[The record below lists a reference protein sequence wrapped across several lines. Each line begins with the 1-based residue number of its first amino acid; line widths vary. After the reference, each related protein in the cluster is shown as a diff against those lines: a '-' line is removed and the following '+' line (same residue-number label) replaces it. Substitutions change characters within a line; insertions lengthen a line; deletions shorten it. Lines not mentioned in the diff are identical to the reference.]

1 MIMSNMNNVDKVYLA
16 LELTKLKYYPLTDN
30 ARCYGYGEI
39 YSCFEYFL
47 QKLTNT
53 EDLSVIEEYKTKV
66 EQLTTKCSQLAADNE
81 QLKLTKAGFFKNRID
96 DIKKYV
102 NDNGGNMEP
111 DVKKQLLTL
120 LDNIF
125 NY

>member
-1 MIMSNMNNVDKVYLA
+1 MTGNNYVDKVYLA

-39 YSCFEYFL
+39 YTCFEYFL
-47 QKLTNT
+47 QRLTDM

-81 QLKLTKAGFFKNRID
+81 QLTLTKAGFFKNRID
-96 DIKKYV
+96 GIKKYV

-111 DVKKQLLTL
+111 DVKTQLLKL
-120 LDNIF
+120 LDTIF
-125 NY
+125 D